1 MAANTKALRSLNPVS
16 RKIEDYKLLTK
27 YRLSMTVVFTSM
39 MAFILASP
47 GVIDWVGL
55 MVLTLGGMLITGAAN
70 ALNQVLEKDYDLM
83 MERTKNRPI
92 ATGRMS
98 VSEAVLTAGLMALT
112 GICLLAFFNVWA
124 SFLGTLALVSYAFV
138 YTPMKRI
145 STLAIP
151 VGAFPG
157 ALPILIGCAAVE
169 GEITA
174 FALTLF
180 TVQFFWQFPHF
191 WAIGWLGFDDYK
203 KAGFK
208 LLPSVNGERDENTG
222 LQSAIYAVVLAFIP
236 ILFYWNFDTTW
247 LSIAVMSLAGLV
259 YAKYGWTL
267 YKQNSRQAARALM
280 FFSFAYMPIILLV
293 LLLDKYL
300 F

>member
-1 MAANTKALRSLNPVS
+1 MANTEALSSLSPVL

-39 MAFILASP
+39 MSFILASP
-47 GVIDWVGL
+47 GAVDWVGL
-55 MVLTLGGMLITGAAN
+55 MILTLGGMLITGSAN

-83 MERTKNRPI
+83 MDRTKNRPI
-92 ATGRMS
+92 ATGRMT

-112 GICLLAFFNVWA
+112 GICLLAFFNVWT

-151 VGAFPG
+151 IGAFPG
-157 ALPILIGCAAVE
+157 ALPVLIGCAAVE

-222 LQSAIYAVVLAFIP
+222 LQSAIYAIILSFIP
-236 ILFYWNFDTTW
+236 IFFYWNFNTCW
-247 LSIAVMSLAGLV
+247 LSIAVMSLTGLV

-267 YKQNSRQAARALM
+267 YKQNSRQAASSLM

-293 LLLDKYL
+293 LLLDKFL